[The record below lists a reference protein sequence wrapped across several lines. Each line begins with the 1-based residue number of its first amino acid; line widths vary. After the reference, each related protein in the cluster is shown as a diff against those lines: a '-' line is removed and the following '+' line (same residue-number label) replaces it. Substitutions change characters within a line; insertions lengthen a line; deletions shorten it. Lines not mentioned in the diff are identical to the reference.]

1 MRFLGA
7 KCAKN
12 ASASLPAAGAY
23 SAPPD
28 TLAGFKVPTSK
39 GREGREGQGEERE
52 GKGRGR
58 EGKSGRRKGEGKGES
73 HTCTSSRDTD

>member
-28 TLAGFKVPTSK
+28 TLAGFKGPTSK
-39 GREGREGQGEERE
+39 EGE
-52 GKGRGR
+52 GKGRGEKGRGGKGR
-58 EGKSGRRKGEGKGES
+58 EGEGKEGKGRHS
-73 HTCTSSRDTD
+73 GLPPYT